1 MRFVM
6 TMLIFLTCGALAGE
20 EARGPATTQATKQPK
35 KAAWKS
41 MSAKDVERIDFDLLP
56 GDMDFVTPV
65 AADLE
70 GIDND
75 TKKRLDE
82 WTTKLNDW
90 AGAKEEDVGQRV
102 RNLMHI
108 CALGDLAHS
117 EFEREI
123 PYVIFDKC
131 RSEIDKEE
139 LIKATLWV
147 ALKPGEGR
155 GVTRAPELGWDEEVD
170 EDSLRERAGAY
181 AAKLLGRVLGK
192 LPKKE

>member
-1 MRFVM
+1 MFRSV
-6 TMLIFLTCGALAGE
+6 LILLLVPFALAAG
-20 EARGPATTQATKQPK
+20 AAKPAATQPTSKPA
-35 KAAWKS
+35 KAGWKTIS
-41 MSAKDVERIDFDLLP
+41 PKDVEKINFDLLP
-56 GDMDFVTPV
+56 HDMDFVTPV

-70 GIDND
+70 GLDND
-75 TKKRLDE
+75 TRKRLDD
-82 WTTKLNDW
+82 WTTKLHDW

-108 CALGDLAHS
+108 CALADLAHS

-123 PYVIFDKC
+123 PYIIFDKC
-131 RSEIDKEE
+131 RSEIDKDD

-147 ALKPGEGR
+147 ALKLSEGR
-155 GVTRAPELGWDEEVD
+155 AVTRAPDLGWDEEVD
-170 EDSLRERAGAY
+170 EDSLRERAGCY